1 MKNSAQFNPLDN
13 EPEVLPPYRPN
24 ARNSDPETSHE
35 AAEENRQ
42 VHFNRQCR
50 EVLKIV
56 KKHPGRSSKHLAEL
70 AFADWLNGGDLAS
83 RPPDRYAIA
92 RRLSDL
98 RELGKVENRYDKGKE
113 IRCATGI
120 LWWPV

>member
-1 MKNSAQFNPLDN
+1 MPSEHQK
-13 EPEVLPPYRPN
+13 VIVPYRPN

-56 KKHPGRSSKHLAEL
+56 NRHPGRSSKHLAEL
-70 AFADWLNGGDLAS
+70 AFEDWLDRTVDLVS
-83 RPPDRYAIA
+83 RPPDRHAIA

-98 RELGKVENRYDKGKE
+98 REIGKVENRYEAGKE